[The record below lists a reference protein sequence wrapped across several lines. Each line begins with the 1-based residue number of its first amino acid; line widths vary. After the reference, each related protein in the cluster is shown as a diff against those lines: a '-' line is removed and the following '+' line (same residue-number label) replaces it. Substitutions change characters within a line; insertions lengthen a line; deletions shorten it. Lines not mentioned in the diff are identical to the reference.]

1 MRDVGERGRD
11 VEEEVEDDAEVVP
24 VLRLLLQL
32 RALHPDPR
40 PHEALAARVDRVVRV
55 GPPQVEGSPRQL
67 ARRAAASAPAGFA
80 TPETKILN
88 IFCCVTRFTDSLD
101 TSIFI

>member
-1 MRDVGERGRD
+1 MRDVGERGRH
-11 VEEEVEDDAEVVP
+11 VEQEVEDDEVVS
-24 VLRLLLQL
+24 VLRLVLEL
-32 RALHPDPR
+32 RALHPGPR

-55 GPPQVEGSPRQL
+55 GPPQVEDSPRQL